1 VAKTPLEERQ
11 VQIPM
16 LLRIPTLL
24 RIQVPH
30 KIHLAQEETNLRVE
44 IHQPVATRR
53 AIKRSSSP
61 FIAKL
66 R

>member
-1 VAKTPLEERQ
+1 
-11 VQIPM
+11 M
-16 LLRIPTLL
+16 LLRIPTLRL
-24 RIQVPH
+24 RTQVLH
-30 KIHLAQEETNLRVE
+30 KIRLVQEETNLRVE

-61 FIAKL
+61 IIAIL

>member
-1 VAKTPLEERQ
+1 
-11 VQIPM
+11 M
-16 LLRIPTLL
+16 LLRIPTLRL
-24 RIQVPH
+24 RILVPH

>member
-1 VAKTPLEERQ
+1 MELEGRQ
-11 VQIPM
+11 VQIRM
-16 LLRIPTLL
+16 LLRIPTLRL
-24 RIQVPH
+24 RTQVLH

-44 IHQPVATRR
+44 IHQPVAIHR

>member
-1 VAKTPLEERQ
+1 MELEERQ
-11 VQIPM
+11 VQIQM
-16 LLRIPTLL
+16 LLRIPTLRL
-24 RIQVPH
+24 RTQVLH
-30 KIHLAQEETNLRVE
+30 KIRLVQEETNLRVE

-61 FIAKL
+61 IIAIL